1 MVGTKLMSGVA
12 LRLREIFGPHEQSPF
27 LGSVH
32 VAAFGDFAQLVP
44 VKDDPVWAN
53 GTWKGEK
60 AAVAG
65 QRLKRPAPAPGMNK
79 VSGSA
84 AWKELSTGD
93 NILLRHIWRQAAA
106 EVELRGILF
115 RQRDGQS
122 TNADVTALNE
132 RHISKVQGQ
141 LTPAQA
147 AAFTLAQSKAEI
159 AELNKAAMETR
170 NGTIRVSR
178 ARDEGDTKGL
188 GPEDFRGLG
197 RTVFLQRDARYLLTA
212 NLWVDAGL
220 YNGTECY
227 LHYAVFAS
235 AEDCDAVGRDGAV
248 AYVVMSSR
256 TYTGPQ
262 CDPNIPHSFKVPTLT
277 RPASSRKFLTRT
289 QLPLICAAGI
299 TVHKSQGMSLEFFF
313 LLFGENELALGS
325 TYVSLSRAT
334 SLLGVLTRDVLTLK
348 RLIGLSLSDRA
359 DMRRA
364 FDIECDKLSIA
375 TMQSLLNEL
384 DGNEDGF
391 ADGLRDAIA
400 AAEAQLQLDVEAHR
414 LRLADKAYQRKA
426 AVERAKQRKKK

>member
-1 MVGTKLMSGVA
+1 M
-12 LRLREIFGPHEQSPF
+12 
-27 LGSVH
+27 
-32 VAAFGDFAQLVP
+32 
-44 VKDDPVWAN
+44 
-53 GTWKGEK
+53 
-60 AAVAG
+60 
-65 QRLKRPAPAPGMNK
+65 
-79 VSGSA
+79 
-84 AWKELSTGD
+84 
-93 NILLRHIWRQAAA
+93 
-106 EVELRGILF
+106 
-115 RQRDGQS
+115 
-122 TNADVTALNE
+122 
-132 RHISKVQGQ
+132 QGQ

-262 CDPNIPHSFKVPTLT
+262 CDPIIPHSFKVPTLT
-277 RPASSRKFLTRT
+277 RPASSRKFVTRT

-414 LRLADKAYQRKA
+414 LRLADKADQRKA